1 MAAMIVGLI
10 LFLGIHSV
18 RILAPGL
25 RRNMID
31 ARGLGPWKGLY
42 SVVALIGLV
51 LIVWG
56 YGLARQAPPPVLY
69 VTPFWMVH
77 VNALLMVFAFIAL
90 AASQLPAGRI
100 KVALKHPMLVA
111 VKIWAFGHLLV
122 NGDLASVVLFGSFL
136 AWAVAD
142 RISEKRRLKAGETGE
157 PVFVT
162 ARSDVIAVLSGL
174 VLYGLFVWKLHIWL
188 IGVPPFA

>member
-1 MAAMIVGLI
+1 MAVLIIGLI
-10 LFLGIHSV
+10 VFLGVHSV
-18 RILAPGL
+18 RIVAPGL
-25 RRNMID
+25 RRGIVER
-31 ARGLGPWKGLY
+31 RGLGAWKGIY
-42 SVVALIGLV
+42 SVVALVGFV

-56 YGLARQAPPPVLY
+56 YGLARQAAPPVLY

-90 AASQLPAGRI
+90 AASQLPPGRI

-111 VKIWAFGHLLV
+111 VKIWALGHLLV
-122 NGDLASVVLFGSFL
+122 NGDLASLVLFGAFL

-142 RISEKRRLKAGETGE
+142 RISEKRRLKAGETAQ

-162 ARSDVIAVLSGL
+162 ARADAIAVIAGL
-174 VLYGLFVWKLHIWL
+174 VLYVLFVWRLHVWL